1 MSQNKRKFFGHS
13 NRKLHDKQGLKDKK
27 ALGKRVVFLEE
38 NPFSARDRGEWDT
51 EYQAGD
57 FVSDDR
63 PADAV
68 RIRYKPREVEAYFVE
83 SDRFPDEYH
92 LKRKRESGWFV
103 PDLISGTTMFYVSR
117 ERFEELFEIVEGE
130 RR

>member
-1 MSQNKRKFFGHS
+1 MKTSRRFFGHS
-13 NRKLHDKQGLKDKK
+13 DGGLHDREMPRSRDLK
-27 ALGKRVVFLEE
+27 KRVVFLEE

-51 EYQAGD
+51 EYQVKD
-57 FVSDDR
+57 FVSDKGQTGLLK
-63 PADAV
+63 
-68 RIRYKPREVEAYFVE
+68 IRYKPREVEAYFVE